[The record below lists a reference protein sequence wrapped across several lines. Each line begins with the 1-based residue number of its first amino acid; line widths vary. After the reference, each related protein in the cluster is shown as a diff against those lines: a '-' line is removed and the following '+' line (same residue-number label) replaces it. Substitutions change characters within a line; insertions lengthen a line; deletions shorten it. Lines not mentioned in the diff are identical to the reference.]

1 MKSYLISLLS
11 RSRLLWLLLALVVV
25 IIGGVWKLAGDK
37 AGDKKPKQ
45 EKAIAVKVA
54 PASRKD
60 VPVFLQGLG
69 TVLAYNT
76 VTLRSRVE
84 GELMALLFEE
94 GQQVHAGDVLAKID
108 PRSYQAQYAQAVA
121 NKAKNEAQL
130 ENAKRDLK
138 RYTDLGEMISAQTTD
153 TQRATVRQLEAAL
166 KSDQAAIDN
175 AKTSLSF
182 TVITSPING
191 RTGIRQVDVGNIVRP
206 SDSNGLVVITQLQPI
221 SVLFSLPQEHL
232 IPIKQSTDSQGKLQV
247 IAQDA
252 NEGLVLDTGVL
263 ELVDN
268 QIDQNTGT
276 IRLKATFPNQKQFLW
291 PGGFVNIKL
300 LLTTRKNSLVVPA
313 IAIQQ
318 GPKGPYVF
326 QVTPENTVIMKPV
339 KIALTEKDDAVI
351 ESGLEDNAQVVI
363 DGAAQLKEG
372 AKVTVAGNG
381 TIQQ

>member
-1 MKSYLISLLS
+1 MKNYLVPLLS
-11 RSRLLWLLLALVVV
+11 RPRLLWLLLALVVA
-25 IIGGVWKLAGDK
+25 IIGGVWKFAGDK
-37 AGDKKPKQ
+37 SADKKHKQ
-45 EKAIAVKVA
+45 EKTVAVKVV

-60 VPVFLQGLG
+60 VPVYLQGLG
-69 TVLAYNT
+69 TVQAYNT

-84 GELMALLFEE
+84 GELIAILFEE
-94 GQQVHAGDVLAKID
+94 GQQVKAGDVLAKID

-138 RYTDLGEMISAQTTD
+138 RYKDLGEMVSAQTTD
-153 TQRATVRQLEAAL
+153 TQRATVSQLEAAL

-175 AKTSLSF
+175 AKTSLSY

-191 RTGIRQVDVGNIVRP
+191 RTGIRQVDVGNIVGP
-206 SDSNGLVVITQLQPI
+206 SESNGLVVITQLQPI

-276 IRLKATFPNQKQFLW
+276 IRLKATFPNPKQLLW
-291 PGGFVNIKL
+291 PGGFVNVKL

-326 QVTPENTVIMKPV
+326 QLTPENTVIMKPV

-351 ESGLEDNAQVVI
+351 ETGLEENVQVVI

-372 AKVTVAGNG
+372 AKVTVMESG
-381 TIQQ
+381 TTQQ